1 MKNILVCCSISMLIS
16 IQSLS
21 AQSQLVNE
29 LSDAVIEVT
38 GSFMDNPYHHANTIK
53 IVDLAKEFIAV
64 TDEMITNASIS
75 SSSLAKTDLP
85 YLKNMERILRCL
97 DFVVAS
103 IAGYSRKG
111 IDATEWESIFHPAIN
126 GFGWSYKV
134 IFSTEDIIF
143 YEYRKD
149 KFRLV
154 LAKNIRPKN
163 DDFFS
168 DGNMDAIYC
177 YTYMPHSKEEYV
189 FFKSNVM
196 GGYYQ
201 FVECGDDETEYI
213 IISKVSSKKGSAF
226 K

>member
-53 IVDLAKEFIAV
+53 IVDLTKEFITV

-126 GFGWSYKV
+126 GFG
-134 IFSTEDIIF
+134 
-143 YEYRKD
+143 
-149 KFRLV
+149 
-154 LAKNIRPKN
+154 
-163 DDFFS
+163 
-168 DGNMDAIYC
+168 
-177 YTYMPHSKEEYV
+177 
-189 FFKSNVM
+189 
-196 GGYYQ
+196 
-201 FVECGDDETEYI
+201 
-213 IISKVSSKKGSAF
+213 
-226 K
+226 